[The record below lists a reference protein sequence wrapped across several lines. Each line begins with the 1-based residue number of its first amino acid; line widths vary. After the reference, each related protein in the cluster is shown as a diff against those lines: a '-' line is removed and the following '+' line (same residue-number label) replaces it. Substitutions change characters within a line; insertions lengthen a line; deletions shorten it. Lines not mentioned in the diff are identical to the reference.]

1 MTLRR
6 PADIGLA
13 ECKGCGN
20 LWEQEYVDD
29 AGYGPCCV
37 SVEDEDLDYMKRP
50 PSDKTI
56 LMSDPDVEAED
67 E

>member
-6 PADIGLA
+6 PRDIGLA

-20 LWEQEYVDD
+20 LWELEYFDPS
-29 AGYGPCCV
+29 GYGPCCAAP
-37 SVEDEDLDYMKRP
+37 EDDLDWMDKP

-56 LMSDPDVEAED
+56 MMSDPDVGAED